1 MTDQTNGELRIGCH
15 YHNYPKPPSTRTTM
29 QDTKN
34 LIKKRDKY
42 IPNRIKEA
50 EAMMDINAVE
60 FWKREL
66 KSVSDKI
73 NLRNKNRKKF
83 NS

>member
-1 MTDQTNGELRIGCH
+1 
-15 YHNYPKPPSTRTTM
+15 M

-42 IPNRIKEA
+42 IPKRIKEA

>member
-1 MTDQTNGELRIGCH
+1 
-15 YHNYPKPPSTRTTM
+15 
-29 QDTKN
+29 
-34 LIKKRDKY
+34 
-42 IPNRIKEA
+42 
-50 EAMMDINAVE
+50 MMDINAVE